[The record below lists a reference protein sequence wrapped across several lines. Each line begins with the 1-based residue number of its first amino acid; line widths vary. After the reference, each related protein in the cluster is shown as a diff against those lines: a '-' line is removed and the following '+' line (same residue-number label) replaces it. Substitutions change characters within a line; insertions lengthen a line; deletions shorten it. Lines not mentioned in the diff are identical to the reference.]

1 MSGMKQRL
9 ERTER
14 RLSQLIAFFSNVATN
29 PTVLAQM
36 VSTAQ
41 ANQAFLQSSEARRKK
56 RRHDGAGDSSDAAA
70 PADANKQLIA
80 YKPVD
85 VASFFQQLLVSPL
98 PEKDGPEGGGPSA
111 TRDLEAHFNGINL
124 KQPPSEGAPPRG
136 LEIRER
142 QSPEEGTPREGQEAE
157 IEIPEGI
164 AGGVPSIG
172 VAAGG
177 GDARNVFMPR
187 PVGSG
192 GLSDGEMNGL
202 SARSGSLGA
211 RAHRNGAA
219 RASGSLPPPPPPGDG
234 ASLSLDGLD
243 GELLDVGELQDML
256 QDGVSLGYGAG
267 DAEEWQAMLDDMS
280 LESLP
285 KAT

>member
-1 MSGMKQRL
+1 MSGLKQRL

-41 ANQAFLQSSEARRKK
+41 ANQAYLQSSEARRKK
-56 RRHDGAGDSSDAAA
+56 RRHDGSADSGEAAGAAD
-70 PADANKQLIA
+70 PNKQLIA

-98 PEKDGPEGGGPSA
+98 PENGGGADGGGGASA

-124 KQPPSEGAPPRG
+124 KQGKGEGG
-136 LEIRER
+136 GVEIHER
-142 QSPEEGTPREGQEAE
+142 ASPDATTPRDALEPE
-157 IEIPEGI
+157 IQIPEGI
-164 AGGVPSIG
+164 AAGVPSIG
-172 VAAGG
+172 VAAS
-177 GDARNVFMPR
+177 DARNVFMPR

-192 GLSDGEMNGL
+192 GLSDAEMNGL
-202 SARSGSLGA
+202 SARSGSLG
-211 RAHRNGAA
+211 RQRNGAA
-219 RASGSLPPPPPPGDG
+219 RASGSLPPPPPPPGDG
-234 ASLSLDGLD
+234 ASLSLEGLD
-243 GELLDVGELQDML
+243 GELLDVDELQDML
-256 QDGVSLGYGAG
+256 KDGASLGYGAG
-267 DAEEWQAMLDDMS
+267 DAEDWQAMLDDMS